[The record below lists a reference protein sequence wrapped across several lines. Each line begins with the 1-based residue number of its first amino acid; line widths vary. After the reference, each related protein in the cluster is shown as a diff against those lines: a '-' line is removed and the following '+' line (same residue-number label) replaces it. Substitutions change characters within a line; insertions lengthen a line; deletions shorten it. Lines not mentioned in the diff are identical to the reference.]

1 MTAMTGT
8 TVAMRRAPALSPAQQ
23 GGKRARHR
31 RLLYWVAT
39 HSIAIA
45 LAIMFLAPL
54 IFMFLTAVMSSNETL
69 TGSLWPK
76 SWHWENFGRALT
88 TDNGVMVHW
97 LVNTLVYAVLAT
109 AFMLVSSIPVAYALA
124 RFRFRG
130 RKLAF
135 VLVITT
141 MMLPP
146 QVTIVPMYIMWA
158 RFQLTGTLWPLIIP
172 MLFGDA
178 FSIFLLRQFLVT
190 IPKEYADAAR
200 VDGCGEFRTMMRVIL
215 PMARPAIAAVA
226 LFQFFYAWN
235 DYFGPLI
242 YTKPDS
248 WTLAVGLSTFR
259 AAHHVEWNLTMA
271 ATLLTVLPVII
282 VFFLA
287 QRVFIQGVTLT
298 GVKG

>member
-1 MTAMTGT
+1 MTDT
-8 TVAMRRAPALSPAQQ
+8 TVAVRRTPATRMPPPT
-23 GGKRARHR
+23 ARRERRRR
-31 RLLYWVAT
+31 RLYWIAT
-39 HSIAIA
+39 HSVVIA

-54 IFMFLTAVMSSNETL
+54 IFMFLTALMSNDETL
-69 TGSLWPK
+69 TGGLWPS
-76 SWHWENFGRALT
+76 SWHWENFGHALT
-88 TDNGVMVHW
+88 TDHGVMLHW
-97 LVNTLVYAVLAT
+97 LLNTLIYAVLGT

-135 VLVITT
+135 VLVIST

-158 RFQLTGTLWPLIIP
+158 RFHLTGTLWPLIIP
-172 MLFGDA
+172 LLFGDA

-200 VDGCGEFRTMMRVIL
+200 VDGCSELGTMLRVIL

-271 ATLLTVLPVII
+271 ATLLTVLPVLI

>member
-1 MTAMTGT
+1 MTGT
-8 TVAMRRAPALSPAQQ
+8 TVAVRRGTATRRSQPGAN
-23 GGKRARHR
+23 RHR
-31 RLLYWVAT
+31 RRAFLYWVAT
-39 HSIAIA
+39 HAIAIA
-45 LAIMFLAPL
+45 LALMFLAPL

-69 TGSLWPK
+69 TGGLWPH
-76 SWHWENFGRALT
+76 SWHWGNFGRALT
-88 TDNGVMVHW
+88 TDHGVMLHW
-97 LVNTLVYAVLAT
+97 LTNTVLYAVLAT
-109 AFMLVSSIPVAYALA
+109 LFMLLSSIPVAYALA

-130 RKLAF
+130 RKFAF
-135 VLVITT
+135 LMVITT

-146 QVTIVPMYIMWA
+146 QVTIVPMYILWA
-158 RFQLTGTLWPLIIP
+158 RFQLTGTLWPLILP

>member
-1 MTAMTGT
+1 MTGT
-8 TVAMRRAPALSPAQQ
+8 TTLAARPSAVGAPRRPAAA
-23 GGKRARHR
+23 GGRGR
-31 RLLYWVAT
+31 RFLYWTAT
-39 HSIAIA
+39 HAIAIA

-54 IFMFLTAVMSSNETL
+54 VFMFLTAVMSANQTL
-69 TGSLWPK
+69 TGALWPS

-88 TDNGVMVHW
+88 TDHGVMVRW
-97 LVNTLVYAVLAT
+97 LVNTLIYAVLAT
-109 AFMLVSSIPVAYALA
+109 VFMLLSSIPVAYALA

-130 RKLAF
+130 RKTAF

-146 QVTIVPMYIMWA
+146 QVTIVPMYIVWA
-158 RFQLTGTLWPLIIP
+158 RFHLTGTLWPLIIP

-178 FSIFLLRQFLVT
+178 FSIFLLRQFLMT
-190 IPKEYADAAR
+190 IPREYADAAR
-200 VDGCGEFRTMMRVIL
+200 VDGCGEIAAMLRVVL

-242 YTKPDS
+242 YTKPET

>member
-1 MTAMTGT
+1 LTGT
-8 TVAMRRAPALSPAQQ
+8 TLTARPQAVGTPQRVAVPGRR
-23 GGKRARHR
+23 GR
-31 RLLYWVAT
+31 RLLYWIAT
-39 HSIAIA
+39 HAIAIA

-54 IFMFLTAVMSSNETL
+54 VFMFLTAVMSSNETL
-69 TGSLWPK
+69 TGGLWPS

-88 TDNGVMVHW
+88 TDHGVMAHW
-97 LVNTLVYAVLAT
+97 LLNTLIYAVLAT
-109 AFMLVSSIPVAYALA
+109 VFMLLSSVPVAYALA

-130 RKLAF
+130 RKTAF

-146 QVTIVPMYIMWA
+146 QVTIVPMYILWA

-190 IPKEYADAAR
+190 IPREYADAAR
-200 VDGCGEFRTMMRVIL
+200 VDGCGEFRTMVRVVL

-235 DYFGPLI
+235 DYFSPLI
-242 YTKPDS
+242 YTKPQT

-271 ATLLTVLPVII
+271 ATLLTLLPVIV

>member
-1 MTAMTGT
+1 VKLAF
-8 TVAMRRAPALSPAQQ
+8 VAR
-23 GGKRARHR
+23 
-31 RLLYWVAT
+31 

-45 LAIMFLAPL
+45 LSIMFIAPVGFL
-54 IFMFLTAVMSSNETL
+54 LLTSFMSDSQALTASYWPSTWHFSNYATVFSKTPVPRYLLNTVMYS
-69 TGSLWPK
+69 
-76 SWHWENFGRALT
+76 
-88 TDNGVMVHW
+88 
-97 LVNTLVYAVLAT
+97 VLAT
-109 AFMLVSSIPVAYALA
+109 VFMLLSSVPAAYALA
-124 RFRFRG
+124 KLRWRG
-130 RKLAF
+130 RGFFLI
-135 VLVITT
+135 VIVS
-141 MMLPP
+141 MMMIPP
-146 QVTIVPMYIMWA
+146 QVTTVPLYLMWA
-158 RFQLTGTLWPLIIP
+158 DYGLTGTLWPLVLP

-190 IPKEYADAAR
+190 IPQEYLDAAR
-200 VDGCGEFRTMMRVIL
+200 VDGCGEWRTLLRVVL
-215 PMARPAIAAVA
+215 PMARPGIAAAA

-242 YTKPDS
+242 YTKPET

-271 ATLLTVLPVII
+271 ATLLTVLPVIV